1 MALKINWFN
10 CSFTYTKM
18 KKISKLKSFESNI
31 LPLFQS
37 YETMHHG
44 VEKKFQMPVLG
55 ILGLG

>member
-1 MALKINWFN
+1 MALKMNHFY
-10 CSFTYTKM
+10 CSFILKW
-18 KKISKLKSFESNI
+18 KKNSKLKSFEWNI

-37 YETMHHG
+37 YETMHHD